1 MQSLN
6 QQLAVK
12 VKALLNECDAVL
24 IGAGAGLTS
33 AAGIDY
39 WDEQAFARIFP
50 GWIKRGFTAQYQLMG
65 YSHWSQEEQWGYYKT
80 HLDYVYFSQQ
90 SNPLYQSLYQLV
102 KDKDYFVMTSNVDG
116 HFYKNGFDKSRIY
129 APQGDY
135 GLIQCTQPCTKQVW
149 EIKPF
154 LDQMHPYYDAREQ
167 ILTSALGI
175 PKCPVC
181 GSDMFIH
188 VRIDASFIDDVHE
201 LERQALFDWLAAQE
215 RKRVLLIDL
224 GSGFNTP
231 TVIRL
236 PMEKLTITLADA
248 TLVRVNLDHANT
260 TLDLGN
266 KVISVQ
272 SDIAEFIKNISIE

>member
-1 MQSLN
+1 MQPLN
-6 QQLAVK
+6 PQVTAK
-12 VKALLNECDAVL
+12 VKALLDECDAIL

-33 AAGIDY
+33 AAGINY
-39 WDEQAFARIFP
+39 WDEEAFARIFP
-50 GWIKRGFTAQYQLMG
+50 AWLKRGFTAQYQLMG
-65 YSHWSQEEQWGYYKT
+65 YRDWTQEEQWGYYKT

-90 SNPLYQSLYQLV
+90 SNALYQSLYQRV

-116 HFYKNGFDKSRIY
+116 HFYKNGFDKSRVY
-129 APQGDY
+129 TPQGDY
-135 GLIQCTQPCTKQVW
+135 GLIQCTRPCTKQAW
-149 EIKPF
+149 DIKPF
-154 LDQMHPYYDAREQ
+154 LEQMRPYYDAKKQ
-167 ILTSALGI
+167 ILTSALGV

-188 VRIDASFIDDVHE
+188 ARIDASFVDDIHE
-201 LERQALFDWLAAQE
+201 PERQALFKWLAAQE
-215 RKRVLLIDL
+215 CKRVLLLDL

-236 PMEKLTITLADA
+236 PMEKLTLALADA
-248 TLVRVNLDHANT
+248 TLVRVNLDHADT

-272 SDIAEFIKNISIE
+272 SDIKEFIERISL